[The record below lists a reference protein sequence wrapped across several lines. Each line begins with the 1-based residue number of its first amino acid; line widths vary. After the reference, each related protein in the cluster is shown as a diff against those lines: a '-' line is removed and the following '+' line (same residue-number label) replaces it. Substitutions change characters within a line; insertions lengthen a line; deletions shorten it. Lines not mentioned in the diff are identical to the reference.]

1 MLLRHPIDVA
11 RPAVKPARA
20 LVEKTK
26 MGPCTQQLRKPLDR
40 ARAASA
46 PAQVWALVL
55 ALSPPLALTLPLAT
69 LVALS
74 HPAHAGEPVF
84 DRLCDAILDI
94 AEQNPEAT
102 LKVRRELLRDVLE
115 KDLFT
120 HVSDLA
126 QGNLRYLGFSL
137 ADEPGQSW
145 ANRIPYRTSSSQK
158 GFFKYVE
165 ELIQDRILP
174 DDLNAAINA
183 GVSPD
188 RMHALEET
196 LDLSTQVLMNE
207 INPARAG
214 SILRKLIADLPTVR
228 IDDTRPH
235 TQKLDREKLFLN
247 QNKQGQFFR
256 LIDPKTGQITEAKIN
271 DSIQYSGRND
281 EVSRIELVDKD
292 GQVIFSVTPNKTK
305 NPQTG
310 VEEKKVSLPVILGA
324 KVRSIKKDGTSVT
337 QSYFD
342 FSPDF
347 PIRPLPTQAAIA
359 KNDLS
364 GGHLSEDI
372 EKFIEVYSDLLQPVV
387 KHPPVKFKIPDVS
400 GKIFT
405 LRRFDL
411 SFKGTTAKSGAVTK
425 TTLDSQELYDLVV
438 REAIRFMDVN
448 QIPRNK
454 GSYVTAVEIPI
465 AIQPERNPDGSRP
478 HWTLNTSQEGVLPIT
493 LYLKDPKNP
502 KAHNTIYPKPIE
514 LKPWPA
520 PKEEIDPP
528 FPQGK

>member
-1 MLLRHPIDVA
+1 
-11 RPAVKPARA
+11 
-20 LVEKTK
+20 
-26 MGPCTQQLRKPLDR
+26 MGSCPCRTRKILDR
-40 ARAASA
+40 VRAASA
-46 PAQVWALVL
+46 RAQAWKLALVL
-55 ALSPPLALTLPLAT
+55 ALASLIAPTA
-69 LVALS
+69 
-74 HPAHAGEPVF
+74 PAHAGEPVF
-84 DRLCDAILDI
+84 ERLCDAILDI

-102 LKVRRELLRDVLE
+102 QKVRRELLRDVLE

-126 QGNLRYLGFSL
+126 RGNLRYLGFSL
-137 ADEPGQSW
+137 ANEPGQSW

-165 ELIQDRILP
+165 GLIQDRILP
-174 DDLNAAINA
+174 DDLNTALDE

-188 RMHALEET
+188 RIHALEEA
-196 LDLSTQVLMNE
+196 LDLSTKVLMNE

-228 IDDTRPH
+228 IQDTRPH

-247 QNKQGQFFR
+247 QNKQGQVFK
-256 LIDPKTGQITEAKIN
+256 LIDPNTGQVTETKIN
-271 DSIQYSGRND
+271 DSILYSGRHD
-281 EVSRIELVDKD
+281 EVSRIELIDND

-310 VEEKKVSLPVILGA
+310 VEEKKVSVPVIPRA
-324 KVRSIKKDGTSVT
+324 MVRAIKKDGTSVT
-337 QSYFD
+337 QNYFE

-347 PIRPLPTQAAIA
+347 PVRPLPTQAAIA

-372 EKFIEVYSDLLQPVV
+372 EKFIEVYGDLLEPVV

-400 GKIFT
+400 GKVFT
-405 LRRFDL
+405 LRRFEL

-438 REAIRFMDVN
+438 REATRFMNVN
-448 QIPRNK
+448 QIPRNQ
-454 GSYVTAVEIPI
+454 GSFSTDIEIPI
-465 AIQPERNPDGSRP
+465 AIQPDRNPDGSRP
-478 HWTLNTSQEGVLPIT
+478 PWTINSSIEGVLPIT

-502 KAHNTIYPKPIE
+502 KADNTIYPKPIE

-520 PKEEIDPP
+520 PREDVDPP
-528 FPQGK
+528 FPPGK

>member
-1 MLLRHPIDVA
+1 
-11 RPAVKPARA
+11 
-20 LVEKTK
+20 
-26 MGPCTQQLRKPLDR
+26 MGPCPQQLRKLIDR

-55 ALSPPLALTLPLAT
+55 ALSPPLALTLALALASLIAPT
-69 LVALS
+69 S
-74 HPAHAGEPVF
+74 PAHASEPVF

-94 AEQNPEAT
+94 ADQNPEAT
-102 LKVRRELLRDVLE
+102 QKVRRELLREVLE

-120 HVSDLA
+120 HISDLA
-126 QGNLRYLGFSL
+126 QGNLRYLSFSL
-137 ADEPGQSW
+137 ANEPGQTW

-196 LDLSTQVLMNE
+196 LDLSTKVLMNE

-228 IDDTRPH
+228 IQDTRPH
-235 TQKLDREKLFLN
+235 TQELDREKLFLN
-247 QNKQGQFFR
+247 QNKQGQVFR
-256 LIDPKTGQITEAKIN
+256 LIDPKTGQVTETKIN
-271 DSIQYSGRND
+271 DSILYSGRND

-310 VEEKKVSLPVILGA
+310 IEEKKVSLPVILGA
-324 KVRSIKKDGTSVT
+324 KVRAIKKDGTSVT
-337 QSYFD
+337 QSYFE

-347 PIRPLPTQAAIA
+347 PIRPLPTQAAVA

-372 EKFIEVYSDLLQPVV
+372 EKFIEVYSDLLEPVV
-387 KHPPVKFKIPDVS
+387 KHPPMKFKIPDVS

-425 TTLDSQELYDLVV
+425 TTLDSQELYDLVI

-448 QIPRNK
+448 QIPRSK
-454 GSYVTAVEIPI
+454 GSYGTDVEIPI

-478 HWTLNTSQEGVLPIT
+478 PWTINTSIEGVLPIT
-493 LYLKDPKNP
+493 LYLKDPKNS
-502 KAHNTIYPKPIE
+502 KADNTIYPKPIE
-514 LKPWPA
+514 LKTWPA
-520 PKEEIDPP
+520 PKEEVDPP